1 MFGISVL
8 MFGDP
13 GDGNSIIAMLL
24 AAIAGF
30 LLITGI
36 RRKQRERAR
45 AEREGTYPP
54 APRFP
59 AKTAGNLDSKEKQR
73 RDLQQLIGEIQDLS
87 RKITAEIDTRFS
99 KLEATIQDADQRI
112 AVLNRLSRATGIKTL
127 DQPGDSQDQDI
138 RYAIVYE
145 LADAG
150 LSPLEIAKD
159 LGRTPG
165 EIELIL
171 NLRRTARQ

>member
-1 MFGISVL
+1 MLENLAIVIGEPV
-8 MFGDP
+8 
-13 GDGNSIIAMLL
+13 DGNQFIALL
-24 AAIAGF
+24 IAAIAGF

-45 AEREGTYPP
+45 AADRQPTLRVP
-54 APRFP
+54 
-59 AKTAGNLDSKEKQR
+59 TTSTLDSKEKLA
-73 RDLQQLIGEIQDLS
+73 RDLEQLIGELQDLS

-99 KLEATIQDADQRI
+99 KLESAIRDADRRI
-112 AVLNRLSRATGIKTL
+112 AVLSRLSRTTGTKTDERPAE
-127 DQPGDSQDQDI
+127 DQNEDI

-150 LSPLEIAKD
+150 FSPVEIAKD

-171 NLRRTARQ
+171 NLRRTAQQ